1 MSKKYLYKILTPEQ
15 LDDATIYSDKFK
27 RINTECAP
35 ELEPFYNSKHKKWE
49 WILLKNW
56 VVEYDGVVY
65 TVPAGFVTDGATIP
79 RWLWPMFGTPTDIPR
94 LYVALLHDYLYTI
107 GPTMDPNPRGP
118 MRKQA
123 DQIYRDFNIQLGE
136 PKVRTNVEYRFI
148 RWFGGKHWVVEDE
161 REHN

>member
-1 MSKKYLYKILTPEQ
+1 
-15 LDDATIYSDKFK
+15 
-27 RINTECAP
+27 
-35 ELEPFYNSKHKKWE
+35 
-49 WILLKNW
+49 
-56 VVEYDGVVY
+56 
-65 TVPAGFVTDGATIP
+65 
-79 RWLWPMFGTPTDIPR
+79 MFGTPMDIPR

-107 GPTMDPNPRGP
+107 GPTMDPNPRGL

-123 DQIYRDFNIQLGE
+123 DELYKDFNIQLGE